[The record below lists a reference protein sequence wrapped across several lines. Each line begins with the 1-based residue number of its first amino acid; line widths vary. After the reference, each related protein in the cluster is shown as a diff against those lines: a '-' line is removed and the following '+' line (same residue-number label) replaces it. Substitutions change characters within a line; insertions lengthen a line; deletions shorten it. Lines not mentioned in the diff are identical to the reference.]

1 MISVIPDWL
10 QDAID
15 YLNQEFPEDEDVNV
29 SILYGFDSVGI
40 DEDNCGF
47 AVYNTETKSIMI
59 ADYNE
64 LKNSFEELSWTDV
77 KYITIIGLFHEYRH
91 HQQNVY
97 NWDFDEEDAEIFA
110 NHMYKEYLSQAY

>member
-1 MISVIPDWL
+1 MVNVIPDWL

-15 YLNQEFPEDEDVNV
+15 YLNQEFPLDDDVNV

-47 AVYNTETKSIMI
+47 AVYNTETKSIML

-64 LKNSFEELSWTDV
+64 LKNAINDLSWEDV
-77 KYITIIGLFHEYRH
+77 KDITITNLFHEYRH
-91 HQQNVY
+91 HQQNAY
-97 NWDFDEEDAEIFA
+97 GWNLGEDDAEHFA
-110 NHMYKEYLSQAY
+110 EHMYKRFVSWAN